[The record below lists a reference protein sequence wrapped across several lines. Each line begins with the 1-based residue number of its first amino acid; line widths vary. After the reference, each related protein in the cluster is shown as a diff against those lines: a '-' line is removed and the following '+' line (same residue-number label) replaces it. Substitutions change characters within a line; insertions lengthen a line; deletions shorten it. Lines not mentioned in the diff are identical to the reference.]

1 MQQSIHTQANV
12 FDAVQDYSG
21 AGDEEAA
28 RIFGLDNYEGGM
40 EMSAATSDNLAA
52 AAAAAAAAATTMGAD
67 DLWRYQDANAA
78 LHDPHSS
85 SSFGAQNLSSAEGFA
100 SFQDA
105 QSMLSSS
112 EYPFEPSTAPTSRG
126 SDWKIDPSVMNM
138 AQLAAGTM
146 TNSSQMPNAKRRRG
160 SFDGR
165 MATSFVQ
172 QPIDSNGQNINAHNK
187 LNGTIESRPGPREP
201 VVPSQNAG
209 NQRTRMA
216 SWAGESGRTDS
227 WTSNNGQDLSGAY
240 NNLMTFGQGQ
250 RLSMGSNDSGTS
262 NASANA
268 SANAAA
274 RNEMINA
281 IGNVMDAKM
290 DSDGVAKCPYPNCT
304 KTFAKNRSYNLKAH
318 LRSHSQLKPFSCTH
332 CPRAFSRK
340 HDLERHSRVHSGD
353 KPYLCEA
360 CGKGFPRSDALRR
373 HWRVEKEC
381 GDKAVEIE
389 AKQPLP
395 SLPPGVN
402 TPAAQAKGPI
412 PGMMQFGAPTT
423 TAMAGMSMQVPAQGM
438 MTNQNFIPFHT
449 PYPAQAMMPQMG
461 WDPNMPQLQQAMP
474 PYGAYPGVQ
483 RKRQREE

>member
-1 MQQSIHTQANV
+1 M
-12 FDAVQDYSG
+12 QDYSG

-28 RIFGLDNYEGGM
+28 RIFGLDNYDSGM
-40 EMSAATSDNLAA
+40 GMTAATSDNLATA
-52 AAAAAAAAATTMGAD
+52 AANSIGTD
-67 DLWRYQDANAA
+67 DLWQYQDANAA
-78 LHDPHSS
+78 LGDPHSS
-85 SSFGAQNLSSAEGFA
+85 SSFGAQNLSSAEGFS

-138 AQLAAGTM
+138 AQIAAGTIG
-146 TNSSQMPNAKRRRG
+146 NAGQMPNPKRRRG

-165 MATSFVQ
+165 MGSSFIQ
-172 QPIDSNGQNINAHNK
+172 QSLDSNGQNVNGQR
-187 LNGTIESRPGPREP
+187 LNPTVENRAAPREP

-209 NQRTRMA
+209 NQRARMA
-216 SWAGESGRTDS
+216 SWAGESGRADS
-227 WTSNNGQDLSGAY
+227 WTSNTGQELNGAY
-240 NNLMTFGQGQ
+240 GSLMSFGQGQ
-250 RLSMGSNDSGTS
+250 RLSMGSNDSGTT
-262 NASANA
+262 NVSANA

-290 DSDGVAKCPYPNCT
+290 DSEGVAKCPYPNCT

-423 TAMAGMSMQVPAQGM
+423 TAMAGMSMQVPASGM
-438 MTNQNFIPFHT
+438 MANPGFIPFHT
-449 PYPAQAMMPQMG
+449 AYPAQAMMPQMG
-461 WDPNMPQLQQAMP
+461 WDPAMSQMPQGMP
-474 PYGAYPGVQ
+474 PYGVYPNVQ

>member
-1 MQQSIHTQANV
+1 
-12 FDAVQDYSG
+12 
-21 AGDEEAA
+21 
-28 RIFGLDNYEGGM
+28 
-40 EMSAATSDNLAA
+40 MSL
-52 AAAAAAAAATTMGAD
+52 
-67 DLWRYQDANAA
+67 
-78 LHDPHSS
+78 
-85 SSFGAQNLSSAEGFA
+85 
-100 SFQDA
+100 
-105 QSMLSSS
+105 
-112 EYPFEPSTAPTSRG
+112 
-126 SDWKIDPSVMNM
+126 
-138 AQLAAGTM
+138 
-146 TNSSQMPNAKRRRG
+146 
-160 SFDGR
+160 
-165 MATSFVQ
+165 
-172 QPIDSNGQNINAHNK
+172 
-187 LNGTIESRPGPREP
+187 
-201 VVPSQNAG
+201 
-209 NQRTRMA
+209 
-216 SWAGESGRTDS
+216 
-227 WTSNNGQDLSGAY
+227 
-240 NNLMTFGQGQ
+240 
-250 RLSMGSNDSGTS
+250 GSNDSVTS

-290 DSDGVAKCPYPNCT
+290 DTDGVAKCPYPNCT

-412 PGMMQFGAPTT
+412 PGMMQFNAPTT
-423 TAMAGMSMQVPAQGM
+423 TAMAGMSMQIPASGM
-438 MTNQNFIPFHT
+438 MANQTFIPFHA

-461 WDPNMPQLQQAMP
+461 WDPTMQQVPQPMP
-474 PYGAYPGVQ
+474 PYGAYPGIQ